1 MLIAGGGVF
10 LIWLGDFIGRLLA
23 GQAPEQ
29 LGLYATMYTHAFDIA
44 IISPV
49 AVLTCIYLLR
59 RAPVGAQLGR
69 PYSSCAHWWAG
80 W

>member
-10 LIWLGDFIGRLLA
+10 FIWLGDLIGRLLP

-44 IISPV
+44 SISPPR
-49 AVLTCIYLLR
+49 C
-59 RAPVGAQLGR
+59 
-69 PYSSCAHWWAG
+69 
-80 W
+80 